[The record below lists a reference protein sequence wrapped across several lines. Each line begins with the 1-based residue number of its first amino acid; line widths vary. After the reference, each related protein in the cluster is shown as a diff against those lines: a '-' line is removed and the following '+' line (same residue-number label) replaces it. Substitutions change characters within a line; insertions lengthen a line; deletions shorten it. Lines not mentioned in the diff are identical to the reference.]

1 MPNDCLFRLAREPR
15 NRPLPGSDD
24 GCTLAV
30 VVLDGGGGGG
40 VVVVVVVVVGA
51 AVVVVVVV
59 RVVCG
64 TIVNTL
70 VAGGLVCTKV
80 LAGSSIMVVR
90 SSWTMVFFTVSSFW
104 VCW

>member
-1 MPNDCLFRLAREPR
+1 MPNNSLFLLIPVPR
-15 NRPLPGSDD
+15 NLPLPGSGDD
-24 GCTLAV
+24 CTVAV
-30 VVLDGGGGGG
+30 VVLIGGGGGG

-70 VAGGLVCTKV
+70 VGGLVCTKV
-80 LAGSSIMVVR
+80 LTGSSTMVVR